1 MISLVT
7 ENFRII
13 NVCGQFLRVD
23 FVYISYYK
31 TITKQTLIYGHFL
44 VVLLQ
49 GEWGILGLDIIVSTN
64 LFYYSWLRSNFVPDN
79 LSAMDP

>member
-1 MISLVT
+1 MVGNKIISLVT

-49 GEWGILGLDIIVSTN
+49 GE
-64 LFYYSWLRSNFVPDN
+64 
-79 LSAMDP
+79 